1 MLISFSVLHK
11 DEEIHFIL
19 TCFRKSHFEYI
30 SGFIMGG
37 GGETYLAGLREA
49 ERVNRF
55 DKYSHTQTRIRS

>member
-37 GGETYLAGLREA
+37 GGG
-49 ERVNRF
+49 NIF
-55 DKYSHTQTRIRS
+55 GGSPRSGESEPL